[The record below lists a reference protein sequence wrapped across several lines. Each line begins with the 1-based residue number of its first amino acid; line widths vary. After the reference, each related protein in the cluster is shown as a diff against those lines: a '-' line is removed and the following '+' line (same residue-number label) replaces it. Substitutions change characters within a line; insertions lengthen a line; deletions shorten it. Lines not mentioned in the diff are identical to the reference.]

1 MSFLLD
7 TDICSAH
14 LRDNRLVTPRVE
26 QYAGRLHVS
35 VVTAAEL
42 VVWGLR
48 RAATSKRKAAV
59 YAFLSA
65 VAVIDIN
72 RPIADRFG
80 MLLRAD
86 QLDRG
91 VPAPR
96 LDLLIAATALVH
108 NLTLVTHNTKDFA
121 NIPGLQMADWLAP

>member
-35 VVTAAEL
+35 VITAAEL
-42 VVWGLR
+42 TVWALR
-48 RAATSKRKAAV
+48 RAASPKRKAAV
-59 YAFLSA
+59 DGFLSA
-65 VAVIDIN
+65 VAVIDVN

-80 MLLRAD
+80 LLRAD

-91 VPAPR
+91 VPTPR

-121 NIPGLQMADWLAP
+121 NIPSLQIADWLAP